1 MIMNVKIVSSVC
13 GVAITLLA
21 NPAHA
26 VGISTFD
33 ASFSAN
39 QSLFQG
45 GPSAGFNE
53 SGSTG
58 GTVGISYRAV
68 ANTGTVNA
76 SVNGQIQA
84 AYASQLNTANTPTT
98 VSLQFNGNS
107 SSFSSRLGANANIS
121 GFVNLGCVIPSPFGC
136 IASVNETFS
145 LLDEGL
151 FLNPI
156 SSFNANLGASSSA
169 SDADSAIGFGPN
181 LDLIIGELG
190 AEVNLDIDQA
200 IGFNPNGING
210 ILAYQNRNTGESLA
224 TPFLLDATDQVDVL
238 TESLAAGIWDFSLL
252 NLDLL
257 NSFSNDVNLEIR
269 PTINYVLGEWPE
281 PGSSPISFGLI
292 DESFELDFNML
303 TATDLFSV
311 KVVPVPAAVW
321 LFGSGLVG
329 LIGVA
334 RRKTHRV

>member
-1 MIMNVKIVSSVC
+1 MNIRTLSTVA

-21 NPAHA
+21 NVAHA
-26 VGISTFD
+26 VGLSTFET
-33 ASFSAN
+33 SFSAK

-58 GTVGISYRAV
+58 GTVGISYSAV

-84 AYASQLNTANTPTT
+84 AYTSQLSTANTPTT
-98 VSLQFNGNS
+98 VSLQFNGGS
-107 SSFSSRLGANANIS
+107 SSFSSELGANANIS
-121 GFVNLGCVIPSPFGC
+121 GFVNLGCVIPTPFGC
-136 IASVNETFS
+136 AARVNETFS

-151 FLNPI
+151 FLNPG
-156 SSFNANLGASSSA
+156 SSFSANLGASSSA

-181 LDLIIGELG
+181 LDLIIGDLG
-190 AEVNLDIDQA
+190 AQVNLDIDQA
-200 IGFNPNGING
+200 IGFNPVGIDG
-210 ILAYQNRNTGESLA
+210 LLSYRNRNTGDMFT
-224 TPFLLDATDQVDVL
+224 TPFLMGATDRVDVVTEFL
-238 TESLAAGIWDFSLL
+238 TPGIWDFSLL
-252 NLDLL
+252 NLDLS
-257 NSFSNDVNLEIR
+257 NSFTNNVDLEIR

-281 PGSSPISFGLI
+281 PGSSPLSFGLI
-292 DESFELDFNML
+292 DESFELDFNTL
-303 TATDLFSV
+303 SARDLFSV
-311 KVVPVPAAVW
+311 QVVPVPAAVW

-334 RRKTHRV
+334 RRRTYRV

>member
-1 MIMNVKIVSSVC
+1 MNVKILITAS
-13 GVAITLLA
+13 GAAITLLA
-21 NPAHA
+21 NVAHA

-33 ASFSAN
+33 TSFSAN

-84 AYASQLNTANTPTT
+84 TYTSQLSTPNTPTT
-98 VSLQFNGNS
+98 VGLQFNGGS
-107 SSFSSRLGANANIS
+107 SSFSSQLGANANIS
-121 GFVNLGCVIPSPFGC
+121 GFVNLGCVIPTPFGC
-136 IASVNETFS
+136 AARVNETFS

-151 FLNPI
+151 FLNPN
-156 SSFNANLGASSSA
+156 SSFNANIGASSSA

-200 IGFNPNGING
+200 IGFNPLGLNG
-210 ILAYQNRNTGESLA
+210 ILSYQNRNTGEMFA
-224 TPFLLDATDQVDVL
+224 TSFLMGATDQVDVV
-238 TESLAAGIWDFSLL
+238 TESLTAGIWDFSLL
-252 NLDLL
+252 NLELS
-257 NSFSNDVNLEIR
+257 NSFSNDVDLEIR
-269 PTINYVLGEWPE
+269 PTINYVLGEWPA
-281 PGSSPISFGLI
+281 PGSSPLSFGLI
-292 DESFELDFNML
+292 DESFELDFNTL
-303 TATDLFSV
+303 TTQDLFSV
-311 KVVPVPAAVW
+311 QVVPVPAAVW
-321 LFGSGLVG
+321 LFGSGLLG